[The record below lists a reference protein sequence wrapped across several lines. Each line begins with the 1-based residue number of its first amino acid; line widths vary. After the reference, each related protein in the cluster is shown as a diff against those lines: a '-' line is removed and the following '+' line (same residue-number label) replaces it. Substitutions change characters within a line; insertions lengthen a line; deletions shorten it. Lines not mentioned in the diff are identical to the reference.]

1 MGAEIDIEDY
11 LNDLSIREGKIIE
24 REDITYIKPMDLDA
38 EGEGIGRIIKEV
50 EKNNIVML
58 NVKEVLHNKV
68 LLRKIV
74 KELRD
79 MCIDLDGDIG
89 RVSETKILVVPKGMR
104 MVHRGK

>member
-1 MGAEIDIEDY
+1 MEAEIDIEDY

-38 EGEGIGRIIKEV
+38 EGKGIGKIIKEV

-58 NVKEVLHNKV
+58 NVKEVLHNKI